1 MRTKKRISHRLRV
14 ALTAT
19 AVAATLTAFG
29 FQSASASPSMPPN
42 PNEISPVQVQAAASS
57 AALPCSSDGP
67 TQADAN
73 DAATL
78 NPLLT
83 TKMHG
88 YMNSYNTSCARA
100 IVRAVQARGLNQ
112 RAAAIALATAIVESS
127 IADLDGGDADSIG
140 LYQQRPSWGS
150 YADRTNP
157 AVATDN
163 FINVMEQ
170 FYPNDSWNTAAIGD
184 VAADVQRPAAQYR
197 YRYGVEANDAV
208 TIANLLWSDSGAVGG
223 KSDLVRVN
231 ADGTLTAW
239 QNNNALA
246 GSWAA
251 PAGIGNAGTTDQTRL
266 KFADLNGDGKA
277 ELIRVNDDGSL
288 TAWQNVNGIAG
299 GWAAPVGIG
308 NAGTTDPTRVEFA
321 DLNGDGKDELIR
333 VNDDGSLTAWQNV
346 NGIAG
351 GWAAPVG
358 IGNAGTTDQTRVEFA
373 DLNGDGKAD
382 LIRVNDDGT
391 LTAWQNSNA
400 LADGWAAPVGIGN
413 AGTTDQTRVEFA
425 DLNGDGKADLIRV
438 NDDGTLTAWQ
448 NNNALADG
456 WAAPV
461 GIGNA
466 GTTDQTRVKFAEL
479 G

>member
-1 MRTKKRISHRLRV
+1 MKSMGRIAHR
-14 ALTAT
+14 ALGAAT
-19 AVAATLTAFG
+19 VLAVSSVMFVAAEGA
-29 FQSASASPSMPPN
+29 A
-42 PNEISPVQVQAAASS
+42 QAATG
-57 AALPCSSDGP
+57 SDI
-67 TQADAN
+67 AN
-73 DAATL
+73 
-78 NPLLT
+78 
-83 TKMHG
+83 
-88 YMNSYNTSCARA
+88 
-100 IVRAVQARGLNQ
+100 
-112 RAAAIALATAIVESS
+112 LATANEGKMACSVNSLGGSGYFSS
-127 IADLDGGDADSIG
+127 CTGNGGQPEYWCADFAKWAWTNVGGIATAGLTPAADSFYSYGVNNGTLSDTPELGDAAVFSETNSASNIHHVAIVTGINSNGTVVVENGDYGGQSGTEAQFASTSHVTRATINSTVG
-140 LYQQRPSWGS
+140 TYTSSEGQYLVKYIRPVGVS
-150 YADRTNP
+150 
-157 AVATDN
+157 AVN
-163 FINVMEQ
+163 F
-170 FYPNDSWNTAAIGD
+170 
-184 VAADVQRPAAQYR
+184 
-197 YRYGVEANDAV
+197 
-208 TIANLLWSDSGAVGG
+208 G

-266 KFADLNGDGKA
+266 KFADLNGDGKD

-299 GWAAPVGIG
+299 GWGAPVGIG

-321 DLNGDGKDELIR
+321 DLNGDGKADLIR
-333 VNDDGSLTAWQNV
+333 VNDDGTLTAWENI

-413 AGTTDQTRVEFA
+413 AGTTDQSRVEFA

-448 NNNALADG
+448 NSNALADG

-466 GTTDQTRVKFAEL
+466 GTTDQTSVKFAEL